1 MQMRAE
7 LSDYFYPNYFVLSEK
22 IICRQKE
29 RENNFWSSFSGQD
42 TSLSLFYSQAIFVLC
57 NAGQSFSYF
66 QTDSGKS
73 LPPDDE
79 DVKYDLNG
87 TNMGLIW
94 IVTKSKLY
102 EKF

>member
-1 MQMRAE
+1 MTTFTQIILFSQKKLFADKRK
-7 LSDYFYPNYFVLSEK
+7 EK
-22 IICRQKE
+22 TVFGAVFLARIH
-29 RENNFWSSFSGQD
+29 
-42 TSLSLFYSQAIFVLC
+42 LSLFYSQVIFLLC

>member
-1 MQMRAE
+1 MTTFTQIILFSQKKLFADKRK
-7 LSDYFYPNYFVLSEK
+7 EK
-22 IICRQKE
+22 TVFEAVFLARIH
-29 RENNFWSSFSGQD
+29 
-42 TSLSLFYSQAIFVLC
+42 LSLFYSQVIFLLC